1 VRCRRRWTVEF
12 TVERSVHRGVRSGRG
27 SDVRLWGDEMGRPVL
42 GQPPSMVVVDLM
54 GSGAEPRGTPALIPR
69 RWARH
74 TRNWQPVAAV
84 TLNPESE
91 SVTEAAVGVEM
102 GSASPA

>member
-1 VRCRRRWTVEF
+1 
-12 TVERSVHRGVRSGRG
+12 
-27 SDVRLWGDEMGRPVL
+27 
-42 GQPPSMVVVDLM
+42 MVVVDLM
-54 GSGAEPRGTPALIPR
+54 ESGAEPRGTAALIPR
-69 RWARH
+69 RRARH
-74 TRNWQPVAAV
+74 TRNWRHVAAV